1 VSTAD
6 TALLVA
12 AVACAL
18 AVLLGLVTIYLI
30 VQLRRMRRGQRLLLG
45 ADQQDLV
52 EYAVGLLARVE
63 HVESRA
69 DHVEQGLQQVTGRL
83 DGVLQRWA
91 LLRYDALEGTG
102 GRQSVSLALLDAGAN
117 GMILTAIQD
126 REYARIYIKQV
137 TAGESDLELSPEE
150 TRALEQATAVAI

>member
-18 AVLLGLVTIYLI
+18 AVLLGLATIYLI
-30 VQLRRMRRGQRLLLG
+30 VQLRRMRRGQQLLLG

-150 TRALEQATAVAI
+150 TRALEQATAL

>member
-18 AVLLGLVTIYLI
+18 AVLLGLVTIYLV
-30 VQLRRMRRGQRLLLG
+30 VQLRRMRRGQKLLLG
-45 ADQQDLV
+45 ADQHDLV

-150 TRALEQATAVAI
+150 TRALEQATAL

>member
-1 VSTAD
+1 MSTAD

-18 AVLLGLVTIYLI
+18 AVLLGLATIYLI

-69 DHVEQGLQQVTGRL
+69 DHVEQGVQQVTGRL

-117 GMILTAIQD
+117 GLILTAIQD

-150 TRALEQATAVAI
+150 ARALEQATAV

>member
-1 VSTAD
+1 MSTAD

-12 AVACAL
+12 AVACGL
-18 AVLLGLVTIYLI
+18 AVLMGLVTIYLL

-45 ADQQDLV
+45 ADQHDLV

-102 GRQSVSLALLDAGAN
+102 GRQSVSLALLNAGAN

-150 TRALEQATAVAI
+150 TRVLEQATAL

>member
-18 AVLLGLVTIYLI
+18 AVLMGLVTIYLF

-45 ADQQDLV
+45 ADQHDLV

-91 LLRYDALEGTG
+91 LLRYDALDGTG
-102 GRQSVSLALLDAGAN
+102 GRQSVSLALLNADAN
-117 GMILTAIQD
+117 GLILTAIQD

-150 TRALEQATAVAI
+150 TRALEQATAA

>member
-18 AVLLGLVTIYLI
+18 AVLLGLATIYLI

-137 TAGESDLELSPEE
+137 IAGESDLELSPEE
-150 TRALEQATAVAI
+150 TRALEQAKGVS

>member
-12 AVACAL
+12 AVACVL
-18 AVLLGLVTIYLI
+18 AVLLGLATIYLI

-45 ADQQDLV
+45 ADQHDLV

-150 TRALEQATAVAI
+150 TRALEQATAL

>member
-1 VSTAD
+1 MSTAD

-18 AVLLGLVTIYLI
+18 AVLMGLVTFYLF

-45 ADQQDLV
+45 ADQHDLV

-91 LLRYDALEGTG
+91 LLRYDALDGTG

-117 GMILTAIQD
+117 GLILTAIQD

-150 TRALEQATAVAI
+150 TRALEQATAL

>member
-1 VSTAD
+1 
-6 TALLVA
+6 
-12 AVACAL
+12 
-18 AVLLGLVTIYLI
+18 
-30 VQLRRMRRGQRLLLG
+30 MRRGQRLLLG

-63 HVESRA
+63 HVEARA
-69 DHVEQGLQQVTGRL
+69 DQVELGLQQVTGRL

-102 GRQSVSLALLDAGAN
+102 GRQSVSLALLDAAAN
-117 GMILTAIQD
+117 GVILTAIQD
-126 REYARIYIKQV
+126 REYARIYVKEL

-150 TRALEQATAVAI
+150 TRALEQATAL

>member
-1 VSTAD
+1 MSTAD

-30 VQLRRMRRGQRLLLG
+30 VQLRRMRSGQRLLLG

-69 DHVEQGLQQVTGRL
+69 DHVEQGLQHVTGRL

-102 GRQSVSLALLDAGAN
+102 GRQSVSLALLDAGSN

-150 TRALEQATAVAI
+150 TRALEQATAL

>member
-18 AVLLGLVTIYLI
+18 AVLLGLATIYLI

-137 TAGESDLELSPEE
+137 IAGESDLELSPEE
-150 TRALEQATAVAI
+150 TRALEQAKGAVS

>member
-18 AVLLGLVTIYLI
+18 AVLLGLATIYLI

-102 GRQSVSLALLDAGAN
+102 GRQSVSLALLDVGAN

-150 TRALEQATAVAI
+150 TRALEQASAL

>member
-18 AVLLGLVTIYLI
+18 AVLLGLATIYLI

-45 ADQQDLV
+45 ADQHDLV

-102 GRQSVSLALLDAGAN
+102 GRQSVSLALLDAAAN

-137 TAGESDLELSPEE
+137 TGGESDLELSPEE
-150 TRALEQATAVAI
+150 TRALEQATAV

>member
-18 AVLLGLVTIYLI
+18 AVLLGLAMIYLV
-30 VQLRRMRRGQRLLLG
+30 VQLRRMRRGQKLLLG
-45 ADQQDLV
+45 ADQHDLV

-102 GRQSVSLALLDAGAN
+102 GRQSVSLAVLDAGAN

-150 TRALEQATAVAI
+150 TRALEQATAL

>member
-1 VSTAD
+1 MSTAD

-18 AVLLGLVTIYLI
+18 AVLLGLVTVYLI
-30 VQLRRMRRGQRLLLG
+30 MQLRRMRRGQRLLLG

-150 TRALEQATAVAI
+150 TRVLEQATAL

>member
-1 VSTAD
+1 MSTAD

-18 AVLLGLVTIYLI
+18 AVLMGLVTIYLF

-45 ADQQDLV
+45 ADQHDLV

-91 LLRYDALEGTG
+91 LLRYDALDGTG

-117 GMILTAIQD
+117 GLILTAIQD

-150 TRALEQATAVAI
+150 TRALEQATAL

>member
-18 AVLLGLVTIYLI
+18 AVVLGLAIIYLI
-30 VQLRRMRRGQRLLLG
+30 VQLRRMRSGQRLLLG

-102 GRQSVSLALLDAGAN
+102 GRQSVSLALLDAAAN

-150 TRALEQATAVAI
+150 TRALEQATAV

>member
-18 AVLLGLVTIYLI
+18 AVLLGLATIYLI

-45 ADQQDLV
+45 ADQRDLV

-117 GMILTAIQD
+117 GMIVTAIQD

-150 TRALEQATAVAI
+150 TRALEQATAL

>member
-1 VSTAD
+1 MSTAD

-18 AVLLGLVTIYLI
+18 AVLLGLATIYLI

-45 ADQQDLV
+45 ADQHDLV

-150 TRALEQATAVAI
+150 TRVLEQATAL

>member
-18 AVLLGLVTIYLI
+18 AVLLGLAIIYLI

-102 GRQSVSLALLDAGAN
+102 GRQSVSLAVLDAGAN

-150 TRALEQATAVAI
+150 TRALEQATGL

>member
-12 AVACAL
+12 AVACTL
-18 AVLLGLVTIYLI
+18 AVLLGLATIYLI

-91 LLRYDALEGTG
+91 LRRYDALEGTG

-117 GMILTAIQD
+117 GLILTAIQD

-150 TRALEQATAVAI
+150 TRALEQATAL

>member
-18 AVLLGLVTIYLI
+18 AVLMGLVTIYLF

-45 ADQQDLV
+45 ADQHDLV

-69 DHVEQGLQQVTGRL
+69 GHVEQGLQQVTGRL

-91 LLRYDALEGTG
+91 LLRYDALDGTG
-102 GRQSVSLALLDAGAN
+102 GRQSVSLALLNADAN
-117 GMILTAIQD
+117 GLILTAIQD

-150 TRALEQATAVAI
+150 TRALEQATAA

>member
-18 AVLLGLVTIYLI
+18 AVLMGLVTIYLF

-45 ADQQDLV
+45 ADQHDLV

-91 LLRYDALEGTG
+91 LLRYDSLDGTG
-102 GRQSVSLALLDAGAN
+102 GRQSVSLALVNADAN
-117 GMILTAIQD
+117 GLILTAIQD

-150 TRALEQATAVAI
+150 TRALEQATAA

>member
-18 AVLLGLVTIYLI
+18 AVLLGLATIYLI

-45 ADQQDLV
+45 ADQHDLV

-91 LLRYDALEGTG
+91 LLRYDALDGTG

-117 GMILTAIQD
+117 GLILTAIQD

-150 TRALEQATAVAI
+150 TRALEQATAL

>member
-12 AVACAL
+12 TVACAL
-18 AVLLGLVTIYLI
+18 AVLLGLATIYLI
-30 VQLRRMRRGQRLLLG
+30 VQLRRMRRGQQLLLG

-150 TRALEQATAVAI
+150 TRALEQATAL

>member
-1 VSTAD
+1 VSSAD

-12 AVACAL
+12 ALACAL
-18 AVLLGLVTIYLI
+18 AVLLGLATIYLA
-30 VQLRRMRRGQRLLLG
+30 VQLRRMRRGQKLLLG
-45 ADQQDLV
+45 ADQHDLV

-150 TRALEQATAVAI
+150 TRALEQATAL

>member
-18 AVLLGLVTIYLI
+18 AVVLGLAIIFLI

-102 GRQSVSLALLDAGAN
+102 GRQSVSLALLDAGAS

-150 TRALEQATAVAI
+150 TRALEQATAL

>member
-18 AVLLGLVTIYLI
+18 AVLLGLSIIYLI

-45 ADQQDLV
+45 ADQHDLV

-150 TRALEQATAVAI
+150 TRALEQATAL